1 MKPKLFDWC
10 QSSFPYM
17 MQQRW
22 TEIHLPQIPFIII
35 LTMQTN
41 VSQYHSSAV
50 QQEIHR

>member
-1 MKPKLFDWC
+1 
-10 QSSFPYM
+10 M

-22 TEIHLPQIPFIII
+22 IESYFPQIPFIII

-50 QQEIHR
+50 QEERYR